1 MALTIR
7 LHETAGDS
15 GIIDSLKE
23 LAYKVESIV
32 DNNPDYACYYD
43 GGKTTPELNVGGRD
57 IFIGGK
63 DSDDSVDSQI
73 DQWVKDIQSDIDSG
87 DLTEDGIDT
96 SILLGIPYDGETKDY
111 VAGEDM
117 PTEEE
122 WETTNRLFG
131 EPKGY
136 DPYNGVASVDFRTL
150 DELRKW
156 MGNH

>member
-7 LHETAGDS
+7 LHESAGDS

-32 DNNPDYACYYD
+32 DNNPDYTCYYD

-63 DSDDSVDSQI
+63 NSDDSVDSQI

-87 DLTEDGIDT
+87 DLTEDGVDT
-96 SILLGIPYDGETKDY
+96 SILLGIPYDGEDKNY
-111 VAGEDM
+111 VAGTDM
-117 PTEEE
+117 PTKEE
-122 WETTNRLFG
+122 WETTKRLFG
-131 EPKGY
+131 EPQGY

-156 MGNH
+156 IDNH